1 MKKLIAFVLAL
12 SLALVAF
19 AATAETAATLKA
31 GTSPDFPPFESM
43 DDNNNV
49 IGFDADLAAE
59 ISKDIGM
66 QIVFEATNFDSI
78 VTGVQTGLYDLGISG
93 MYITEERMA
102 NVDFSVPYLKDTQS
116 CIIKV
121 DSGLADNAALKG
133 KKIGSQAGTTG
144 IDSAEASTDESNVY
158 SYTKALDAVMDL
170 QGGKLDA
177 VITDTPVAK
186 RILAELNDS
195 TLVISD
201 TISFPSQDY
210 GIAIPKGKADL
221 KAKIDA
227 SIQRMQAD
235 GTIDALVKK
244 WDIYGDA
251 AAAEAT
257 DAPADA
263 AATEAPATT
272 TAQ

>member
-1 MKKLIAFVLAL
+1 MKKLIALVLAL

-116 CIIKV
+116 CIVKV
-121 DSGLADNAALKG
+121 DSGLTDNAALQG

-144 IDSAEASTDESNVY
+144 IDSAEASTDAARS
-158 SYTKALDAVMDL
+158 AVPGRINGNTQRIASTSHRCFACHASTGHGHITCHASADTAGHEAGHAGTAEAGKHPAAARSAD
-170 QGGKLDA
+170 GGKA
-177 VITDTPVAK
+177 G
-186 RILAELNDS
+186 NC
-195 TLVISD
+195 
-201 TISFPSQDY
+201 
-210 GIAIPKGKADL
+210 
-221 KAKIDA
+221 A
-227 SIQRMQAD
+227 SAGQQRHSNLRGGQ
-235 GTIDALVKK
+235 
-244 WDIYGDA
+244 
-251 AAAEAT
+251 AAE
-257 DAPADA
+257 
-263 AATEAPATT
+263 
-272 TAQ
+272 QIQSSGR